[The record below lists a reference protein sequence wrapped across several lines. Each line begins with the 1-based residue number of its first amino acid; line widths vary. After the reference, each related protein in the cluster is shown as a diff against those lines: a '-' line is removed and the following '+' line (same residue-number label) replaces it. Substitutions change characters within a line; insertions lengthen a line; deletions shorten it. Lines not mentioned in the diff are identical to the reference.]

1 MKQRLRHNGFSL
13 TEVLLAT
20 GVLAI
25 GLVMIAMVFP
35 VGVKLTSTATE
46 RTVAATA
53 ANEAFAKIQLFGK
66 DPDGSAGPLSAVIKP
81 ASVPPTISANLNF
94 MYPSLIPDD
103 ERWYPSEVRA
113 QEKKYHWSAMVRKIS
128 DTTLQTTV
136 FVSRLLSQ
144 NASYYDPN
152 HPQGLAV
159 GKWPEPFPVQVEQT
173 GSKTLKIKPAMP
185 NNTEYRFFTEGSV
198 LLVSRTGAQYRVV
211 EIKSSDNNNLRDV
224 LVLDRDYMESG
235 ANYIWVVPPAS
246 GSTRNPCIGVYQRL
260 LEF

>member
-46 RTVAATA
+46 RTAAATA
-53 ANEAFAKIQLFGK
+53 ASEAFAKIQLFGK
-66 DPDGSAGPLSAVIKP
+66 DPDGPAGPLSSVIKP
-81 ASVPPTISANLNF
+81 ASVPATESANLNL
-94 MYPSLIPDD
+94 MYPSLLPGD
-103 ERWYPSEVRA
+103 ERWYPSVSGA
-113 QEKKYHWSAMVRKIS
+113 LEKKYHWSAMVRKIS

-144 NASYYDPN
+144 NALYYDPN
-152 HPQGLAV
+152 HSQRLAV
-159 GKWPEPFPVQVEQT
+159 GKWPEPVSVQIEKKIA
-173 GSKTLKIKPAMP
+173 SKTLKIKPAMP

-198 LLVSRTGAQYRVV
+198 LLVSRTGALYRVV
-211 EIKSSDNNNLRDV
+211 EIKSSDNVVRDL
-224 LVLDRDYMESG
+224 LVLDRDYAESE
-235 ANYIWVVPPAS
+235 ANIVWVVPPAA

>member
-1 MKQRLRHNGFSL
+1 MNQRLRHNGFSL

-66 DPDGSAGPLSAVIKP
+66 DPDGPAGPLSSVIKP
-81 ASVPPTISANLNF
+81 ASFSPTLSANLNF
-94 MYPSLIPDD
+94 TYPSLIPDD

-113 QEKKYHWSAMVRKIS
+113 QEKKYHWSAMVRRIS

-159 GKWPEPFPVQVEQT
+159 GKWPEPFPVQVELI
-173 GSKTLKIKPAMP
+173 GARSLKITSATPG
-185 NNTEYRFFTEGSV
+185 NLFTEGSII
-198 LLVSRTGAQYRVV
+198 LVSNSGALYRVV
-211 EIKSSDNNNLRDV
+211 EIKDVDNNGIRD
-224 LVLDRDYMESG
+224 LILDRDYSDAG
-235 ANYIWVVPPAS
+235 SSIRVIPPAA